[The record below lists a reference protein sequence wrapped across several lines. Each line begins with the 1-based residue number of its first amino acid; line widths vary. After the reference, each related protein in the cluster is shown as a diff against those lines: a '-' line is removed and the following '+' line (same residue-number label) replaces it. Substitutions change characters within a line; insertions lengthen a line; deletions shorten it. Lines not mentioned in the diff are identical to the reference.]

1 MSNLPKITLITGT
14 ADLLV
19 DRALEK
25 VWTALKSNI
34 KEINKLEIDAK
45 SEESYTQFVDA
56 MSPNLFGSSYLV
68 IVDNI
73 NVAED
78 KLDEKLVEVL
88 RNAEANISAENFLVV
103 IHRGGSG
110 GTGIV
115 KALQKQ
121 KATEI
126 KCETIKEPFQYL
138 DFMRAEFK
146 RNKKVIDEEALV
158 ALRDAVGEELG
169 ELSGAINQICF
180 DVVED
185 KISLEAVK
193 KYYQG
198 NAAVKVYDISN
209 ALWNADTK
217 SALKSLNDLLEQD
230 SNSFVFVVSVLA
242 GSLRKLVKLAGLP
255 TSATNFQIA
264 QELGIHNPKQV
275 EYLKPQLKN
284 WTPTSLANA
293 VVELARVDALVRAG
307 FDGIY
312 LDNNQKRFLLETTI
326 QKIGASAR

>member
-1 MSNLPKITLITGT
+1 MTNLPKLTLITGT
-14 ADLLV
+14 TDLLV

-25 VWTALKSNI
+25 VWSALKTNI
-34 KEINKLEIDAK
+34 KDISKQEIDAT
-45 SEESYTQFVDA
+45 SEDAYIEFADA

-68 IVDNI
+68 IVDHI

-78 KLDEKLVEVL
+78 KLDEKLVEAL
-88 RNAEANISAENFLVV
+88 KNAESNISEENYLVV
-103 IHRGGSG
+103 IHRGGAG

-121 KATEI
+121 KVAEI
-126 KCETIKEPFQYL
+126 KCETIKDPHEYL
-138 DFMRAEFK
+138 DFMRLEFK
-146 RNKKVIDEEALV
+146 RNKKTIDEDALL
-158 ALRDAVGEELG
+158 ALRDAVGEELD
-169 ELSGAINQICF
+169 ELSGAINQLCF
-180 DVVED
+180 DVLED
-185 KISLEAVK
+185 KISLESVK

-198 NAAVKVYDISN
+198 NAAVKVFDITN
-209 ALWNADTK
+209 ALFNADPH
-217 SALKSLNDLLEQD
+217 SALEKLNDLLEQD
-230 SNSFVFVVSVLA
+230 SNSFVYIVSVLA

-255 TSATNFQIA
+255 TSASDFQIA
-264 QELGIHNPKQV
+264 QELGINPKQV
-275 EYLKPQLKN
+275 KYLKSQLRN

-293 VVELARVDALVRAG
+293 VVELAKVDALVRAG

>member
-1 MSNLPKITLITGT
+1 MTNLPKITLITGNT
-14 ADLLV
+14 DLLV

-25 VWTALKSNI
+25 VWGALKTNI
-34 KEINKLEIDAK
+34 KDISKQEIDAT
-45 SEESYTQFVDA
+45 SEDAYIQFADA

-68 IVDNI
+68 IVDHI

-78 KLDEKLVEVL
+78 KLDEKLVEALKNV
-88 RNAEANISAENFLVV
+88 ESNISDENYLVV
-103 IHRGGSG
+103 IHRGGAG

-121 KATEI
+121 KVAEI
-126 KCETIKEPFQYL
+126 KCETIKDPHEYL
-138 DFMRAEFK
+138 DFMRLEFK
-146 RNKKVIDEEALV
+146 RNKKTIDEDALL
-158 ALRDAVGEELG
+158 ALRDAVGEELD
-169 ELSGAINQICF
+169 ELSGAINQLCF
-180 DVVED
+180 DVLED
-185 KISLEAVK
+185 KITLESVK

-198 NAAVKVYDISN
+198 NAAVKVFDITN
-209 ALWNADTK
+209 ALFNADPH
-217 SALKSLNDLLEQD
+217 SALEKLNDLLEQD
-230 SNSFVFVVSVLA
+230 SNSFVYIVSVLA

-255 TSATNFQIA
+255 TSASDFQIA
-264 QELGIHNPKQV
+264 QELGINPKQV
-275 EYLKPQLKN
+275 KYLKSQLRN

-293 VVELARVDALVRAG
+293 VVELAKVDALVRAG

>member
-1 MSNLPKITLITGT
+1 MTNLPKLTLITGNT
-14 ADLLV
+14 DLLV

-25 VWTALKSNI
+25 VWSALKTNI
-34 KEINKLEIDAK
+34 KDISKQEIDAT
-45 SEESYTQFVDA
+45 SEDAYIQFADA

-68 IVDNI
+68 IIDHI

-78 KLDEKLVEVL
+78 KLDEKLVEAL
-88 RNAEANISAENFLVV
+88 KNTESNISDENYLVV
-103 IHRGGSG
+103 IHRGGAG

-121 KATEI
+121 KVAEI
-126 KCETIKEPFQYL
+126 KCETIKDPHEYL
-138 DFMRAEFK
+138 DFMRLEFK
-146 RNKKVIDEEALV
+146 RNKKTIDEDALL
-158 ALRDAVGEELG
+158 ALRDAVGEELD
-169 ELSGAINQICF
+169 ELSGAINQLCF
-180 DVVED
+180 DVLED
-185 KISLEAVK
+185 KISLESVK

-198 NAAVKVYDISN
+198 NAAVKVFDITN
-209 ALWNADTK
+209 ALFNADPH
-217 SALKSLNDLLEQD
+217 SALEKLNDLLEQD
-230 SNSFVFVVSVLA
+230 SNSFVYIVSVLA

-255 TSATNFQIA
+255 TSASDFQIV
-264 QELGIHNPKQV
+264 QELGINPKQV
-275 EYLKPQLKN
+275 KYLKSQLRN

-293 VVELARVDALVRAG
+293 VVELAKVDALVRAG

>member
-1 MSNLPKITLITGT
+1 MTNLPKLTLITGT
-14 ADLLV
+14 TDLLV

-25 VWTALKSNI
+25 VWSALKTNI
-34 KEINKLEIDAK
+34 KDISKQEIDAT
-45 SEESYTQFVDA
+45 SEDAYIQFADA

-68 IVDNI
+68 IVDHI

-78 KLDEKLVEVL
+78 KLDEKLVEAL
-88 RNAEANISAENFLVV
+88 KNAESNISDENYLVV
-103 IHRGGSG
+103 IHRGGAG

-121 KATEI
+121 KVAEI
-126 KCETIKEPFQYL
+126 KCETIKDPHEYL
-138 DFMRAEFK
+138 DFMRLEFK
-146 RNKKVIDEEALV
+146 RNKKTIDEDALL
-158 ALRDAVGEELG
+158 ALRDAVGEELD
-169 ELSGAINQICF
+169 ELSGAINQLCF
-180 DVVED
+180 DVLED
-185 KISLEAVK
+185 KISLESVK

-198 NAAVKVYDISN
+198 NAAVKVFDITN
-209 ALWNADTK
+209 ALFNADPH
-217 SALKSLNDLLEQD
+217 SALEKLNDLLEQD
-230 SNSFVFVVSVLA
+230 SNSFVYIVSVLA

-255 TSATNFQIA
+255 TSASDFQIA
-264 QELGIHNPKQV
+264 QELGINPKQV
-275 EYLKPQLKN
+275 KYLKSQLRN

-293 VVELARVDALVRAG
+293 VVELAKVDALVRAG

>member
-1 MSNLPKITLITGT
+1 MTNLPKITLITGT

-45 SEESYTQFVDA
+45 SEESYAQFVDA

-88 RNAEANISAENFLVV
+88 RNAESNISEENFLVV

-121 KATEI
+121 KAVEI
-126 KCETIKEPFQYL
+126 KCESIESTNQFL
-138 DFMRAEFK
+138 NFMRSEFK
-146 RNKKVIDEEALV
+146 KNKRVVEEDALI
-158 ALRDAVGEELG
+158 ALRDAIGQELD
-169 ELSGAINQICF
+169 ELAGAINQLCF
-180 DVVED
+180 DIVEE
-185 KISLEAVK
+185 KITLDAVK
-193 KYYQG
+193 KYYEG

-209 ALWNADTK
+209 ALWNADTQ
-217 SALKSLNDLLEQD
+217 SALKHLNDLLEQD

-255 TSATNFQIA
+255 TSATKLQIA
-264 QELGIHNPKQV
+264 QELKINPNQV
-275 EYLKPQLKN
+275 EYLTPQLKN

-293 VVELARVDALVRAG
+293 VVELAKVDALVRAG

>member
-1 MSNLPKITLITGT
+1 MTNLPKITLITGNT
-14 ADLLV
+14 DLLV

-25 VWTALKSNI
+25 VWGALKGN
-34 KEINKLEIDAK
+34 NKDISKQEIDAT
-45 SEESYTQFVDA
+45 SEDAFIQFADA

-68 IVDNI
+68 IVDHI

-78 KLDEKLVEVL
+78 KLDEKLVEAL
-88 RNAEANISAENFLVV
+88 KNAESNISDENYLVV
-103 IHRGGSG
+103 IHRGGAG

-121 KATEI
+121 KVAEI
-126 KCETIKEPFQYL
+126 KCETIKFPNQFL
-138 DFMRAEFK
+138 DFMRSEFK
-146 RNKKVIDEEALV
+146 RNKRAIDEDALL
-158 ALRDAVGEELG
+158 ALRDAVGEELD
-169 ELSGAINQICF
+169 ELSGAINQLCF
-180 DVVED
+180 DVLED
-185 KISLEAVK
+185 KITLESVK

-198 NAAVKVYDISN
+198 NAAVKVFDITN
-209 ALWNADTK
+209 ALFNADPH
-217 SALKSLNDLLEQD
+217 SALEKLNDLLEQD
-230 SNSFVFVVSVLA
+230 SNSFVYIVSVLA

-255 TSATNFQIA
+255 TSASDFQIA
-264 QELGIHNPKQV
+264 QELGINPKQV
-275 EYLKPQLKN
+275 KYLKSQLRN

-293 VVELARVDALVRAG
+293 VVELAKVDALVRAG

>member
-1 MSNLPKITLITGT
+1 MTNLPKITLITGNT
-14 ADLLV
+14 DLLV

-25 VWTALKSNI
+25 VWSALKTNI
-34 KEINKLEIDAK
+34 KDISKQEIDAT
-45 SEESYTQFVDA
+45 SEDAYIQFADA

-68 IVDNI
+68 IIDHI

-78 KLDEKLVEVL
+78 KLDEKLVEAL
-88 RNAEANISAENFLVV
+88 KNTESNISDENYLVV
-103 IHRGGSG
+103 IHRGGAG

-121 KATEI
+121 KVAEI
-126 KCETIKEPFQYL
+126 KCETIKDPHEYL
-138 DFMRAEFK
+138 DFMRLEFK
-146 RNKKVIDEEALV
+146 RNKKTIDEDALL
-158 ALRDAVGEELG
+158 ALRDAVGEELD
-169 ELSGAINQICF
+169 ELSGAINQLCF
-180 DVVED
+180 DVLED
-185 KISLEAVK
+185 KISLESVK

-198 NAAVKVYDISN
+198 NAAVKVFDITN
-209 ALWNADTK
+209 ALFNADPH
-217 SALKSLNDLLEQD
+217 SALEKLNDLLEQD
-230 SNSFVFVVSVLA
+230 SNSFVYIVSVLA

-255 TSATNFQIA
+255 TSASDFQIV
-264 QELGIHNPKQV
+264 QELGINPKQV
-275 EYLKPQLKN
+275 KYLKSQLRN

-293 VVELARVDALVRAG
+293 VVELAKVDALVRAG

>member
-1 MSNLPKITLITGT
+1 MTNLPKITLITGT

-45 SEESYTQFVDA
+45 SEESYAQFVDA

-88 RNAEANISAENFLVV
+88 RNAEANISEENFLVV

-121 KATEI
+121 KAIEI
-126 KCETIKEPFQYL
+126 KCETIESSNQFL
-138 DFMRAEFK
+138 NFMRSEFK
-146 RNKKVIDEEALV
+146 KNKRVVEEDALI
-158 ALRDAVGEELG
+158 ALRDAIGQELD
-169 ELSGAINQICF
+169 ELAGAINQLCF
-180 DVVED
+180 DIVEE
-185 KISLEAVK
+185 KITLDAVK
-193 KYYQG
+193 KYYEG

-209 ALWNADTK
+209 ALWNADTQ
-217 SALKSLNDLLEQD
+217 SALKHLNDLLEQD

-255 TSATNFQIA
+255 TSATKLQIA
-264 QELGIHNPKQV
+264 QELKINPNQV
-275 EYLKPQLKN
+275 EYLTPQLKN

-293 VVELARVDALVRAG
+293 VVELAKVDALVRAG

>member
-1 MSNLPKITLITGT
+1 MTNLPKITLITGT

-45 SEESYTQFVDA
+45 SEESYAQFVDA

-88 RNAEANISAENFLVV
+88 RNAEANISEENFLVV

-121 KATEI
+121 KAVEI
-126 KCETIKEPFQYL
+126 KCETIESSNQFL
-138 DFMRAEFK
+138 NFMRSEFK
-146 RNKKVIDEEALV
+146 KNKRVVEEDALI
-158 ALRDAVGEELG
+158 ALRDAIGQELD
-169 ELSGAINQICF
+169 ELAGAINQLCF
-180 DVVED
+180 DIVEE
-185 KISLEAVK
+185 KITLDAVK
-193 KYYQG
+193 KYYEG

-209 ALWNADTK
+209 ALWNADTQ

-255 TSATNFQIA
+255 TSATKLQIA
-264 QELGIHNPKQV
+264 QELKINPNQV
-275 EYLKPQLKN
+275 EYLTPQLKN

-293 VVELARVDALVRAG
+293 VVELAKVDALVRAG

>member
-1 MSNLPKITLITGT
+1 MTNLPKITLITGT

-45 SEESYTQFVDA
+45 SEESYAQFVDA

-88 RNAEANISAENFLVV
+88 RNAESNISEENFLVV

-121 KATEI
+121 KAVEI
-126 KCETIKEPFQYL
+126 KCESIESTNQFL
-138 DFMRAEFK
+138 NFMRSEFK
-146 RNKKVIDEEALV
+146 KNKRVVEEDALI
-158 ALRDAVGEELG
+158 ALRDAIGQELD
-169 ELSGAINQICF
+169 ELAGAINQLCF
-180 DVVED
+180 DIVEE
-185 KISLEAVK
+185 KITLDAVK
-193 KYYQG
+193 KYYEG

-209 ALWNADTK
+209 ALWNADTQ
-217 SALKSLNDLLEQD
+217 SALKNLNDLLEQD

-255 TSATNFQIA
+255 TSATKLQIA
-264 QELGIHNPKQV
+264 QELKINPNQV
-275 EYLKPQLKN
+275 EYLTPQLKN

-293 VVELARVDALVRAG
+293 VVELAKVDALVRAG

>member
-1 MSNLPKITLITGT
+1 MTNLPKLTLITGNT
-14 ADLLV
+14 DLLV

-25 VWTALKSNI
+25 VWGALKGN
-34 KEINKLEIDAK
+34 NKDISKQEIDAT
-45 SEESYTQFVDA
+45 SEDAYIQFADA

-68 IVDNI
+68 IVDHI

-78 KLDEKLVEVL
+78 KLDEKLVEAL
-88 RNAEANISAENFLVV
+88 KNAESNISDENYLVV
-103 IHRGGSG
+103 IHRGGAG

-121 KATEI
+121 KVAEI
-126 KCETIKEPFQYL
+126 KCETIKDPHEYL
-138 DFMRAEFK
+138 DFMRLEFK
-146 RNKKVIDEEALV
+146 RNKKTIDEDALL
-158 ALRDAVGEELG
+158 ALRDAVGEELD
-169 ELSGAINQICF
+169 ELSGAINQLCF
-180 DVVED
+180 DVLED
-185 KISLEAVK
+185 KITLESVK

-198 NAAVKVYDISN
+198 NAAVKVFDITN
-209 ALWNADTK
+209 ALFNADPH
-217 SALKSLNDLLEQD
+217 SALEKLNDLLEQD
-230 SNSFVFVVSVLA
+230 SNSFVYIVSVLA

-255 TSATNFQIA
+255 TSASDFQIA
-264 QELGIHNPKQV
+264 QELGINPKQV
-275 EYLKPQLKN
+275 KYLKSQLRN

-293 VVELARVDALVRAG
+293 VVELAKVDALVRAG

>member
-1 MSNLPKITLITGT
+1 MTNLPKLTLITGNT
-14 ADLLV
+14 DLLV

-25 VWTALKSNI
+25 VWGALKGN
-34 KEINKLEIDAK
+34 NKDISKQEIDAT
-45 SEESYTQFVDA
+45 SEDAYIQFADA

-68 IVDNI
+68 IVDHI

-78 KLDEKLVEVL
+78 KLDEKLVEAL
-88 RNAEANISAENFLVV
+88 KNAESNISDENYLVV
-103 IHRGGSG
+103 IHRGGAG

-121 KATEI
+121 KVAEI
-126 KCETIKEPFQYL
+126 KCETINDSHEYL
-138 DFMRAEFK
+138 DFMRLEFK
-146 RNKKVIDEEALV
+146 RNKKAIDEDALL
-158 ALRDAVGEELG
+158 ALRDAVGEELD
-169 ELSGAINQICF
+169 ELSGAINQLCF
-180 DVVED
+180 DVLED
-185 KISLEAVK
+185 KITLESVK

-198 NAAVKVYDISN
+198 NAAVKVFDITN
-209 ALWNADTK
+209 ALFNADPH
-217 SALKSLNDLLEQD
+217 SALEKLNDLLEQD
-230 SNSFVFVVSVLA
+230 SNSFVYIVSVLA

-255 TSATNFQIA
+255 TSASDFQIA
-264 QELGIHNPKQV
+264 QELGINPKQV
-275 EYLKPQLKN
+275 KYLKSQLRN

-293 VVELARVDALVRAG
+293 VVELAKVDALVRAG

>member
-1 MSNLPKITLITGT
+1 MTNLPKITLITGT

-45 SEESYTQFVDA
+45 SEESYAQFVDA

-88 RNAEANISAENFLVV
+88 RNAEANISEENFLVV

-121 KATEI
+121 KAIEI
-126 KCETIKEPFQYL
+126 KCETIESSNQFL
-138 DFMRAEFK
+138 NFMRSEFK
-146 RNKKVIDEEALV
+146 KNKRVVEEDALI
-158 ALRDAVGEELG
+158 ALRDAIGQELD
-169 ELSGAINQICF
+169 ELSGAINQLCF
-180 DVVED
+180 DIVEE
-185 KISLEAVK
+185 KITLDAVK
-193 KYYQG
+193 KYYEG

-209 ALWNADTK
+209 ALWNADTQ
-217 SALKSLNDLLEQD
+217 SALKNLNDLLEQD

-255 TSATNFQIA
+255 TSATKLQIA
-264 QELGIHNPKQV
+264 QELKINPNQV
-275 EYLKPQLKN
+275 EYLTPQLKN

-293 VVELARVDALVRAG
+293 VVELAKVDALVRAG

>member
-1 MSNLPKITLITGT
+1 MTNLPKLTLITGNT
-14 ADLLV
+14 DLLV

-25 VWTALKSNI
+25 VWGALKTNI
-34 KEINKLEIDAK
+34 KDISKQEIDAT
-45 SEESYTQFVDA
+45 SEDAYIQFADA

-68 IVDNI
+68 IVDHI

-78 KLDEKLVEVL
+78 KLDEKLVEAL
-88 RNAEANISAENFLVV
+88 KNAESNISDENYLVV
-103 IHRGGSG
+103 IHRGGAG

-121 KATEI
+121 KVAEI
-126 KCETIKEPFQYL
+126 KCETIKDPHEYL
-138 DFMRAEFK
+138 DFMRLEFK
-146 RNKKVIDEEALV
+146 RNKKAIDEDALL
-158 ALRDAVGEELG
+158 ALRDAVGEELD
-169 ELSGAINQICF
+169 ELSGAINQLCF
-180 DVVED
+180 DVLED
-185 KISLEAVK
+185 KITLESVK

-198 NAAVKVYDISN
+198 NAAVKVFDITN
-209 ALWNADTK
+209 ALFNADPH
-217 SALKSLNDLLEQD
+217 SALEKLNDLLEQD
-230 SNSFVFVVSVLA
+230 SNSFVYIVSVLA

-255 TSATNFQIA
+255 TSASDFQIA
-264 QELGIHNPKQV
+264 QELGINPKQV
-275 EYLKPQLKN
+275 KYLKSQLRN

-293 VVELARVDALVRAG
+293 VVELAKVDALVRAG

>member
-1 MSNLPKITLITGT
+1 MTNLPKLTLITGNT
-14 ADLLV
+14 DLLV

-25 VWTALKSNI
+25 VWGALKGN
-34 KEINKLEIDAK
+34 NKDISKQEIDAT
-45 SEESYTQFVDA
+45 SEDAFIQFTDA

-68 IVDNI
+68 IVDHI

-78 KLDEKLVEVL
+78 KLDEKLVEAL
-88 RNAEANISAENFLVV
+88 KNAESNISDENYLVV
-103 IHRGGSG
+103 IHRGGAG

-121 KATEI
+121 KVAEI
-126 KCETIKEPFQYL
+126 KCETIKFPNQFL
-138 DFMRAEFK
+138 DFMRSEFK
-146 RNKKVIDEEALV
+146 RNKRAIDEDALL
-158 ALRDAVGEELG
+158 ALRDAVGEELD
-169 ELSGAINQICF
+169 ELSGAINQLCF
-180 DVVED
+180 DVLED
-185 KISLEAVK
+185 KITLESVK

-198 NAAVKVYDISN
+198 NAAVKVFDITN
-209 ALWNADTK
+209 ALFNADPH
-217 SALKSLNDLLEQD
+217 SALEKLNDLLEQD
-230 SNSFVFVVSVLA
+230 SNSFVYIVSVLA

-255 TSATNFQIA
+255 TSASDFQIA
-264 QELGIHNPKQV
+264 QELGINPKQV
-275 EYLKPQLKN
+275 KYLKSQLRN

-293 VVELARVDALVRAG
+293 VVELAKVDALVRAG

>member
-1 MSNLPKITLITGT
+1 MTNLPKITLITGT

-45 SEESYTQFVDA
+45 SEESYAQFVDA

-88 RNAEANISAENFLVV
+88 RNAEANISEENFLVV

-121 KATEI
+121 KAVEI
-126 KCETIKEPFQYL
+126 KCESIESTNQFL
-138 DFMRAEFK
+138 NFMRSEFK
-146 RNKKVIDEEALV
+146 KNKRVVEEDALI
-158 ALRDAVGEELG
+158 ALRDAIGQELD
-169 ELSGAINQICF
+169 ELAGAINQLCF
-180 DVVED
+180 DIVEE
-185 KISLEAVK
+185 KITLDAVK
-193 KYYQG
+193 KYYEG

-209 ALWNADTK
+209 ALWNADTQ
-217 SALKSLNDLLEQD
+217 SALKNLNDLLEQD

-255 TSATNFQIA
+255 TSATKLQIA
-264 QELGIHNPKQV
+264 QELKITPNQV
-275 EYLKPQLKN
+275 EYLTPQLKN

-293 VVELARVDALVRAG
+293 VVELAKVDALVRAG

>member
-1 MSNLPKITLITGT
+1 MTNLPKITLITGT

-45 SEESYTQFVDA
+45 SEESYAQFVDA

-88 RNAEANISAENFLVV
+88 RNAEANISEENFLVV

-121 KATEI
+121 KAIEI
-126 KCETIKEPFQYL
+126 KCETIESSNQFL
-138 DFMRAEFK
+138 NFMRSEFK
-146 RNKKVIDEEALV
+146 KNKRVVEEDALI
-158 ALRDAVGEELG
+158 ALRDAIGQELD
-169 ELSGAINQICF
+169 ELAGAINQLCF
-180 DVVED
+180 DIVEE
-185 KISLEAVK
+185 KITLDAVK
-193 KYYQG
+193 KYYGG

-209 ALWNADTK
+209 ALWNADTQ
-217 SALKSLNDLLEQD
+217 SALKNLNDLLEQD

-255 TSATNFQIA
+255 TSATKLQIA
-264 QELGIHNPKQV
+264 QELKINPNQV
-275 EYLKPQLKN
+275 EYLTPQLKN

-293 VVELARVDALVRAG
+293 VVELAKVDALVRAG

>member
-1 MSNLPKITLITGT
+1 MTNLPKITLITGT

-45 SEESYTQFVDA
+45 SEESYAQFVDA

-88 RNAEANISAENFLVV
+88 RNAEANISEENFLVV

-121 KATEI
+121 KAIEI
-126 KCETIKEPFQYL
+126 KCETIESSNQFL
-138 DFMRAEFK
+138 NFMRSEFK
-146 RNKKVIDEEALV
+146 KNKRVVEEDALI
-158 ALRDAVGEELG
+158 ALRDAIGQELD
-169 ELSGAINQICF
+169 ELAGAINQLCF
-180 DVVED
+180 DIVEE
-185 KISLEAVK
+185 KITLDAVK
-193 KYYQG
+193 KYYEG

-209 ALWNADTK
+209 ALWNADTQ

-255 TSATNFQIA
+255 TSATKLQIA
-264 QELGIHNPKQV
+264 QELKINPNQV
-275 EYLKPQLKN
+275 EYLTPQLKN

-293 VVELARVDALVRAG
+293 VVELAKVDALVRAG

>member
-1 MSNLPKITLITGT
+1 MTNLPKISLITGT

-45 SEESYTQFVDA
+45 SEESYAQFVDA

-88 RNAEANISAENFLVV
+88 RNAEANISEENFLVV

-121 KATEI
+121 KAIEI
-126 KCETIKEPFQYL
+126 KCETIESSNQFL
-138 DFMRAEFK
+138 NFMRSEFK
-146 RNKKVIDEEALV
+146 KNKRVVEEDALI
-158 ALRDAVGEELG
+158 ALRDAIGQELD
-169 ELSGAINQICF
+169 ELAGAINQLCF
-180 DVVED
+180 DIVEE
-185 KISLEAVK
+185 KITLDAVK
-193 KYYQG
+193 KYYEG

-209 ALWNADTK
+209 ALWNADTQ

-255 TSATNFQIA
+255 TSATKLQIA
-264 QELGIHNPKQV
+264 QELKINPNQV
-275 EYLKPQLKN
+275 EYLTPQLKN

-293 VVELARVDALVRAG
+293 VVELAKVDALVRAG

>member
-1 MSNLPKITLITGT
+1 MTNLPKITLITGNT
-14 ADLLV
+14 DLLV

-25 VWTALKSNI
+25 VWGALKGN
-34 KEINKLEIDAK
+34 NKDISKQEIDAT
-45 SEESYTQFVDA
+45 SEDAYVQFTDA

-68 IVDNI
+68 IVDHI

-78 KLDEKLVEVL
+78 KLDEKLVEAL
-88 RNAEANISAENFLVV
+88 KNAESNISDENYLVV
-103 IHRGGSG
+103 IHRGGAG

-121 KATEI
+121 KVAEI
-126 KCETIKEPFQYL
+126 KCETIKDPHEYL
-138 DFMRAEFK
+138 DFMRLEFK
-146 RNKKVIDEEALV
+146 RNKKAIDEDALL
-158 ALRDAVGEELG
+158 ALRDAVGEELD
-169 ELSGAINQICF
+169 ELSGAINQLCF
-180 DVVED
+180 DVLED
-185 KISLEAVK
+185 KITLESVK

-198 NAAVKVYDISN
+198 NAAVKVFDITN
-209 ALWNADTK
+209 ALFNADPH
-217 SALKSLNDLLEQD
+217 SALEKLNDLLEQD
-230 SNSFVFVVSVLA
+230 SNSFVYIVSVLA

-255 TSATNFQIA
+255 TSASDFQIA
-264 QELGIHNPKQV
+264 QELGINPKQV
-275 EYLKPQLKN
+275 KYLKSQLRN

-293 VVELARVDALVRAG
+293 VVELAKVDALVRAG

>member
-1 MSNLPKITLITGT
+1 MTNLPKLTLITGNT
-14 ADLLV
+14 DLLV

-25 VWTALKSNI
+25 VWGALKGN
-34 KEINKLEIDAK
+34 NKDISKQEIDAT
-45 SEESYTQFVDA
+45 SEDAYIQFADA

-68 IVDNI
+68 IVDHI

-78 KLDEKLVEVL
+78 KLDEKLVEALKNV
-88 RNAEANISAENFLVV
+88 ESNISDENYLVI
-103 IHRGGSG
+103 IHRGGAG

-121 KATEI
+121 KVAEI
-126 KCETIKEPFQYL
+126 KCETIKDPHEYL
-138 DFMRAEFK
+138 DFMRLEFK
-146 RNKKVIDEEALV
+146 RNKKAIDEDALL
-158 ALRDAVGEELG
+158 ALRDAVGEELD
-169 ELSGAINQICF
+169 ELSGAINQLCF
-180 DVVED
+180 DVLED
-185 KISLEAVK
+185 KITLESVK

-198 NAAVKVYDISN
+198 NAAVKVFDITN
-209 ALWNADTK
+209 ALFNADPH
-217 SALKSLNDLLEQD
+217 SALEKLNDLLEQD
-230 SNSFVFVVSVLA
+230 SNSFVYIVSVLA

-255 TSATNFQIA
+255 TSASDFQIA
-264 QELGIHNPKQV
+264 QELGINPKQV
-275 EYLKPQLKN
+275 KYLKSQLRN

-293 VVELARVDALVRAG
+293 VVELAKVDALVRAG

>member
-1 MSNLPKITLITGT
+1 MTNLPKLTLITGT
-14 ADLLV
+14 TDLLV

-25 VWTALKSNI
+25 VWSALKANI
-34 KEINKLEIDAK
+34 KDISKQEIDAT
-45 SEESYTQFVDA
+45 SEDAFIQFSDA

-68 IVDNI
+68 IVDHI

-78 KLDEKLVEVL
+78 KLDEKLVEAL
-88 RNAEANISAENFLVV
+88 KNAEANISDENFLVV
-103 IHRGGSG
+103 IHRGGAG

-121 KATEI
+121 KVVEI
-126 KCETIKEPFQYL
+126 KCETIKDSNEYL
-138 DFMRAEFK
+138 DFMRLEFK
-146 RNKKVIDEEALV
+146 RNKKTIDEDALL
-158 ALRDAVGEELG
+158 ALRDAVGEELD
-169 ELSGAINQICF
+169 ELSGAINQLCF
-180 DVVED
+180 DVLEE
-185 KISLEAVK
+185 KITLESVK

-198 NAAVKVYDISN
+198 NAAVKVFDITN
-209 ALWNADTK
+209 ALFNADPQ
-217 SALKSLNDLLEQD
+217 SALEKLSDLLEQD
-230 SNSFVFVVSVLA
+230 SNSFVYIVSVLA

-255 TSATNFQIA
+255 TSASYFQIA
-264 QELGIHNPKQV
+264 QELGINPKQV
-275 EYLKPQLKN
+275 KYLKSQLKN

-293 VVELARVDALVRAG
+293 VVELAKVDALVRAG

>member
-1 MSNLPKITLITGT
+1 MTNLPKLTLITGNT
-14 ADLLV
+14 DLLV

-25 VWTALKSNI
+25 VWGALKTNI
-34 KEINKLEIDAK
+34 KDISKQEIDAT
-45 SEESYTQFVDA
+45 SEDAYIQFADA

-68 IVDNI
+68 IVDHI

-78 KLDEKLVEVL
+78 KLDEKLVEAL
-88 RNAEANISAENFLVV
+88 KNAESNISDENYLVV
-103 IHRGGSG
+103 IHRGGAG

-121 KATEI
+121 KVAEI
-126 KCETIKEPFQYL
+126 KCETIKFPNQFL
-138 DFMRAEFK
+138 DFMRSEFK
-146 RNKKVIDEEALV
+146 RNKRAIDEDALL
-158 ALRDAVGEELG
+158 ALRDAVGEELD
-169 ELSGAINQICF
+169 ELSGAINQLCF
-180 DVVED
+180 DVLED
-185 KISLEAVK
+185 KITLESVK

-198 NAAVKVYDISN
+198 NAAVKVFDITN
-209 ALWNADTK
+209 ALFNADPH
-217 SALKSLNDLLEQD
+217 SALEKLNDLLEQD
-230 SNSFVFVVSVLA
+230 SNSFVYIVSVLA

-255 TSATNFQIA
+255 TSASDFQIA
-264 QELGIHNPKQV
+264 QELGINPKQV
-275 EYLKPQLKN
+275 KYLKSQLRN

-293 VVELARVDALVRAG
+293 VVELAKVDALVRAG

>member
-1 MSNLPKITLITGT
+1 MTNLPKITLITGNT
-14 ADLLV
+14 DLLV

-25 VWTALKSNI
+25 VWGALKGN
-34 KEINKLEIDAK
+34 NKDISKQEIDAT
-45 SEESYTQFVDA
+45 SEDAYIQFADA

-68 IVDNI
+68 IVDHI

-78 KLDEKLVEVL
+78 KLDEKLVEAL
-88 RNAEANISAENFLVV
+88 KNAESNISDENYLVV
-103 IHRGGSG
+103 IHRGGAG

-121 KATEI
+121 KVAEI
-126 KCETIKEPFQYL
+126 KCETIKFPNQFL
-138 DFMRAEFK
+138 DFMRSEFK
-146 RNKKVIDEEALV
+146 RNKRAIDEDALL
-158 ALRDAVGEELG
+158 ALRDAVGEELD
-169 ELSGAINQICF
+169 ELSGAINQLCF
-180 DVVED
+180 DVLED
-185 KISLEAVK
+185 KITLESVK

-198 NAAVKVYDISN
+198 NAAVKVFDITN
-209 ALWNADTK
+209 ALFNADPH
-217 SALKSLNDLLEQD
+217 SALEKLNDLLEQD
-230 SNSFVFVVSVLA
+230 SNSFVYIVSVLA

-255 TSATNFQIA
+255 TSASDFQIA
-264 QELGIHNPKQV
+264 QELGINPKQV
-275 EYLKPQLKN
+275 KYLKSQLRN

-293 VVELARVDALVRAG
+293 VVELAKVDALVRAG

>member
-1 MSNLPKITLITGT
+1 MTNLPKITLITGT

-45 SEESYTQFVDA
+45 SEESYAQFVDA

-88 RNAEANISAENFLVV
+88 RNAEANISEENFLVV

-121 KATEI
+121 KAIEI
-126 KCETIKEPFQYL
+126 KCETIESSNQFL
-138 DFMRAEFK
+138 NFMRSEFK
-146 RNKKVIDEEALV
+146 KNKRVVEEDALI
-158 ALRDAVGEELG
+158 ALRDAIGQELD
-169 ELSGAINQICF
+169 ELAGAINQLCF
-180 DVVED
+180 DIVEE
-185 KISLEAVK
+185 KITLDAVK
-193 KYYQG
+193 KYYEG

-209 ALWNADTK
+209 ALWNADTQ
-217 SALKSLNDLLEQD
+217 SALKNLNDLLEQD

-255 TSATNFQIA
+255 TSATKLQIA
-264 QELGIHNPKQV
+264 QELKINPNQV
-275 EYLKPQLKN
+275 EYLTPQLKN

-293 VVELARVDALVRAG
+293 VVELAKVDALVRAG

>member
-1 MSNLPKITLITGT
+1 MTNLPKITLITGT

-45 SEESYTQFVDA
+45 SEESYAQFVDA

-88 RNAEANISAENFLVV
+88 RNAESNISEENFLVV

-121 KATEI
+121 KAVEI
-126 KCETIKEPFQYL
+126 KCETIESSNQFL
-138 DFMRAEFK
+138 NFMRSEFK
-146 RNKKVIDEEALV
+146 KNKRVVEEDALI
-158 ALRDAVGEELG
+158 ALRDAIGQELD
-169 ELSGAINQICF
+169 ELSGAINQLCF
-180 DVVED
+180 DIVEE
-185 KISLEAVK
+185 KITLDAVK
-193 KYYQG
+193 KYYEG

-209 ALWNADTK
+209 ALWNADTQ

-255 TSATNFQIA
+255 TSATKLQIA
-264 QELGIHNPKQV
+264 QELKINPNQV
-275 EYLKPQLKN
+275 EYLTPQLKN

-293 VVELARVDALVRAG
+293 VVELAKVDALVRAG

>member
-1 MSNLPKITLITGT
+1 MTNLPKLTLITGNT
-14 ADLLV
+14 DLLV

-25 VWTALKSNI
+25 VWSALKGN
-34 KEINKLEIDAK
+34 NKDISKQEIDAT
-45 SEESYTQFVDA
+45 SEDAYIQFADA

-68 IVDNI
+68 IVDHI

-78 KLDEKLVEVL
+78 KLDEKLVEAL
-88 RNAEANISAENFLVV
+88 KNAESNISDENYLVV
-103 IHRGGSG
+103 IHRGGAG

-121 KATEI
+121 KVAEI
-126 KCETIKEPFQYL
+126 KCETIKDPHEYL
-138 DFMRAEFK
+138 DFMRLEFK
-146 RNKKVIDEEALV
+146 RNKKAIDEDALL
-158 ALRDAVGEELG
+158 ALRDAVGEELD
-169 ELSGAINQICF
+169 ELSGAINQLCF
-180 DVVED
+180 DVLED
-185 KISLEAVK
+185 KITLESVK

-198 NAAVKVYDISN
+198 NAAVKVFDITN
-209 ALWNADTK
+209 ALFNADPH
-217 SALKSLNDLLEQD
+217 SALEKLNDLLEQD
-230 SNSFVFVVSVLA
+230 SNSFVYIVSVLA

-255 TSATNFQIA
+255 TSASDFQIA
-264 QELGIHNPKQV
+264 QELGINPKQV
-275 EYLKPQLKN
+275 KYLKSQLRN

-293 VVELARVDALVRAG
+293 VVELAKVDALVRAG

>member
-1 MSNLPKITLITGT
+1 MTNLPKLTLITGNT
-14 ADLLV
+14 DLLV

-25 VWTALKSNI
+25 VWGALKGN
-34 KEINKLEIDAK
+34 NKDISKQEIDAT
-45 SEESYTQFVDA
+45 SEDAYIQFADA

-68 IVDNI
+68 IVDHI

-78 KLDEKLVEVL
+78 KLDEKLVEAL
-88 RNAEANISAENFLVV
+88 KNAESNISDENYLVV
-103 IHRGGSG
+103 IHRGGAG

-121 KATEI
+121 KVAEI
-126 KCETIKEPFQYL
+126 KCETIKDPHEYL
-138 DFMRAEFK
+138 DFMRLEFK
-146 RNKKVIDEEALV
+146 RNKKAIDEDALL
-158 ALRDAVGEELG
+158 ALRDAVGEELD
-169 ELSGAINQICF
+169 ELSGAINQLCF
-180 DVVED
+180 DVLED
-185 KISLEAVK
+185 KITLESVK

-198 NAAVKVYDISN
+198 NAAVKVFDITN
-209 ALWNADTK
+209 ALFNADPH
-217 SALKSLNDLLEQD
+217 SALEKLNDLLEQD
-230 SNSFVFVVSVLA
+230 SNSFVYIVSVLA

-255 TSATNFQIA
+255 TSASDFQIA
-264 QELGIHNPKQV
+264 QELGINPKQV
-275 EYLKPQLKN
+275 KYLKSQLRN

-293 VVELARVDALVRAG
+293 VVELAKVDALVRAG

>member
-1 MSNLPKITLITGT
+1 MTNLPKLTLITGT
-14 ADLLV
+14 TDLLV

-25 VWTALKSNI
+25 VWGALKTNI
-34 KEINKLEIDAK
+34 KDISKQEIDAT
-45 SEESYTQFVDA
+45 SEDAYVQFADA

-68 IVDNI
+68 IVDHI

-78 KLDEKLVEVL
+78 KLDEKLVEAL
-88 RNAEANISAENFLVV
+88 KNAESNISDENYLVV
-103 IHRGGSG
+103 IHRGGAG

-121 KATEI
+121 KVAEI
-126 KCETIKEPFQYL
+126 KCETIKDPHEYL
-138 DFMRAEFK
+138 DFMRLEFK
-146 RNKKVIDEEALV
+146 RNKKTIDEDALL
-158 ALRDAVGEELG
+158 ALRDAVGEELD
-169 ELSGAINQICF
+169 ELSGAINQLCF
-180 DVVED
+180 DVLED
-185 KISLEAVK
+185 KISLESVK

-198 NAAVKVYDISN
+198 NAAVKVFDITN
-209 ALWNADTK
+209 ALFNADPH
-217 SALKSLNDLLEQD
+217 SALEKLNDLLEQD
-230 SNSFVFVVSVLA
+230 SNSFVYIVSVLA

-255 TSATNFQIA
+255 TSASDFQIA
-264 QELGIHNPKQV
+264 QELGINPKQV
-275 EYLKPQLKN
+275 KYLKSQLRN

-293 VVELARVDALVRAG
+293 VVELAKVDALVRAG

>member
-1 MSNLPKITLITGT
+1 MTNLPKLTLITGNT
-14 ADLLV
+14 DLLV

-25 VWTALKSNI
+25 VWGALKGN
-34 KEINKLEIDAK
+34 NKDISKQEIDAT
-45 SEESYTQFVDA
+45 SEDAYIQFADA

-68 IVDNI
+68 IVDHI

-78 KLDEKLVEVL
+78 KLDEKLVEAL
-88 RNAEANISAENFLVV
+88 KNAESNISDENYLVV
-103 IHRGGSG
+103 IHRGGAG

-121 KATEI
+121 KVAEI
-126 KCETIKEPFQYL
+126 KCETIKFPNQFL
-138 DFMRAEFK
+138 DFMRSEFK
-146 RNKKVIDEEALV
+146 RNKRAIDEDALL
-158 ALRDAVGEELG
+158 ALRDAVGEELD
-169 ELSGAINQICF
+169 ELSGAINQLCF
-180 DVVED
+180 DVLED
-185 KISLEAVK
+185 KITLESVK

-198 NAAVKVYDISN
+198 NAAVKVFDITN
-209 ALWNADTK
+209 ALFNADPH
-217 SALKSLNDLLEQD
+217 SALEKLNDLLEQD
-230 SNSFVFVVSVLA
+230 SNSFVYIVSVLA

-255 TSATNFQIA
+255 TSASDFQIA
-264 QELGIHNPKQV
+264 QELGINPKQV
-275 EYLKPQLKN
+275 KYLKSQLRN

-293 VVELARVDALVRAG
+293 VVELAKVDALVRAG